1 MGGFLTTASTLMCP
15 HGGTVTAIPSNTHVT
30 LGGDP
35 IVLATDTFMV
45 AGCPF
50 NIAGGAHPCL
60 TVDWQL
66 PAQRS
71 ECDGA
76 QTLTQESVGLCK
88 AGDGAVQGPVLI
100 QATQTRAEGL

>member
-1 MGGFLTTASTLMCP
+1 MGDLLTASAVLMCP
-15 HGGTVTAIPSNTHVT
+15 HGGTVSAIPANARVT

-35 IVLATDTFMV
+35 IVLENDTFMV

-50 NIAGGAHPCL
+50 APGGAAHPC
-60 TVDWQL
+60 VQVQWQL

-76 QTLTQESVGLCK
+76 RTLTTDSLALCK
-88 AGDGAVQGPVLI
+88 AGDGAVQGTVII
-100 QATQTRAEGL
+100 QATQTRTAGL